1 MNDQINPPALEAFV
15 RIVAEAIGLPLSQ
28 DRVTKLAI
36 VLKDTLEEQALLA
49 ELDLSEV
56 VPGTTFEPRWD

>member
-1 MNDQINPPALEAFV
+1 MSAQMNPPALESFI
-15 RIVAEAIGLPLSQ
+15 RIVAEVIGLPLSQ

-56 VPGTTFEPRWD
+56 EPETTFEPRWD